1 MKTKEE
7 FDWLDEC
14 LIWTKAES
22 ENCPVRELLDR
33 LGDTWTLLTV
43 LNLGAEKQRFSRLR
57 RNVTGISQRMLT
69 QTLRKLERD
78 GLVTRTVFPTNPL
91 AVEYELTALGFS
103 LLNSIR
109 GLIEWAVSNQNEI
122 GAARQIFD
130 EKQNESAL
138 QL

>member
-78 GLVTRTVFPTNPL
+78 GLVMRTVFPTNPP

-122 GAARQIFD
+122 GTARQIFD
-130 EKQNESAL
+130 ERQNELAF
-138 QL
+138 